1 MNQRSPRRRL
11 LLAAPLAAL
20 AVAVLAG
27 CGAANGLADGDIAP
41 SMSVQ
46 PHPEP
51 FWPAWSSPSSDAPAA
66 DTATQQPPPKA
77 LTGLP
82 KVDDDKI
89 ADLDVATILRADPRM
104 KPLADRPSIA
114 GPGRAG
120 LRPPVYADLTGDG
133 KRDLLAAADLESGR
147 SVLAVYT
154 MHDGKV
160 YPILFTSGRRMSI
173 EALDKDILVRSPCPD
188 GGEQAV
194 RYRWNGVRMGTYEDN
209 KTYKKS
215 PENPSAPAPDP
226 KPEADDSEGPRP
238 APSGNASLAAPPTKS
253 SRGDERSS
261 PPPGPLLI
269 EPTVAPTGQAPLPV
283 PEDEG
288 DGPIDP
294 DGGDLDGTS

>member
-20 AVAVLAG
+20 AAAALAG
-27 CGAANGLADGDIAP
+27 CGGANGLADGDIAP

-66 DTATQQPPPKA
+66 DTATRQPPPKA
-77 LTGLP
+77 LKGLP
-82 KVDDDKI
+82 KVDDDQI

-104 KPLADRPSIA
+104 RPLSDRATIS

-133 KRDLLAAADLESGR
+133 RRDLLVAADLESGR

-154 MHDGKV
+154 MRDGKV

-173 EALDKDILVRSPCPD
+173 EALGKDILVRSPCAD

-194 RYRWNGVRMGTYEDN
+194 RYHWNGVRMGTFEDN

-226 KPEADDSEGPRP
+226 KPEADESEGPRP
-238 APSGNASLAAPPTKS
+238 APSGNASLAAPPKKP
-253 SRGDERSS
+253 SRGDGRSS
-261 PPPGPLLI
+261 LPPAPPLIGPTA
-269 EPTVAPTGQAPLPV
+269 EPTGQAPLPE

-288 DGPIDP
+288 GGPADV